1 MVKILFWGT
10 LMDVNNPSTPISTQH
25 TDEIDLIALI
35 RTIWDKK
42 WWIVLTTFVTT
53 LLAGVYA
60 FTAKEQW
67 TSRAIV
73 VAPRITDLGSILPV
87 RAEFARI
94 TENNEFSSGSLAQG
108 LYGEFSYYLRSNELK
123 RAFFEQSKLVQEY
136 TKEMNEKQKL
146 NYLSGFLSEYLT
158 LSQHDN
164 KKKSGTEL
172 DGIGLILSFSGE
184 TPEYAQSVLSEY
196 VEFVNEHALKQNSK
210 EFKVNFNLLLDSL
223 TFNKNKIV
231 SSLNEVRA
239 VQVENLASAL
249 ETAKKAGIAEF
260 VQKDALKTS
269 VPEYLLGDGKLN
281 ISDSK
286 TADGTYLFMLGEKY
300 LQAQLDVAKN
310 MPVVYPPEYHKI
322 ERNLSQLLP
331 LKEKLDNLENVKAY
345 YYLSDPDYPVK
356 KDKPKRLLI
365 LLISFI
371 VGIILGSI
379 GILMK
384 LIFSAR
390 KSS

>member
-1 MVKILFWGT
+1 MN
-10 LMDVNNPSTPISTQH
+10 VNNPSTPISTQH
-25 TDEIDLIALI
+25 TDEIDLIELI

-73 VAPRITDLGSILPV
+73 VAPRITDLGNILPV

-94 TENNEFSSGSLAQG
+94 TENNEFSSSSLAQG

-136 TKEMNEKQKL
+136 TKEMKEKQKL

-249 ETAKKAGIAEF
+249 ETAKKAGVAEF
-260 VQKDALKTS
+260 IQKDALKTS

-345 YYLSDPDYPVK
+345 HYLSNPDYPVK
-356 KDKPKRLLI
+356 KDKPNRLLLLVIGMFLGFLLSTLGVLFVYI
-365 LLISFI
+365 LSYEKKKTCF
-371 VGIILGSI
+371 
-379 GILMK
+379 
-384 LIFSAR
+384 
-390 KSS
+390 